1 MDKSKKLGDAELE
14 IMNVLW
20 RESGLVTSGHIL
32 DRLER
37 KWALSTLMTA
47 LSRLAVKGF
56 VSCDRSTRTNLYTAL
71 IREEDYKSAESR
83 SFLERM
89 FGGSARKLVASLY
102 DSQSLTDEDISDLHQ
117 LIEELE
123 AKHKE
128 E

>member
-20 RESGLVTSGHIL
+20 RESEPVTSGHIL

-37 KWALSTLMTA
+37 GWALSTLMTA
-47 LSRLAVKGF
+47 LSRLAAKGF

-71 IREEDYKSAESR
+71 VREEDYKSSESR

-102 DSQSLTDEDISDLHQ
+102 DSQSITDEDISDLHR